1 MSAGSLVLKGVTAL
15 VGITAVL
22 FVAATPHH
30 GVHVEKESWSFQ
42 GFFGKFDKAQL
53 QRGFQVYNEV
63 CAACHSLDLV
73 HYRNL
78 TEIGL
83 TEAQVKEVAA
93 AVTVVDAMPD
103 ENGDPVERPGL
114 PSDPFKAPFANE
126 QAARAS
132 NNGALPPDL
141 SLIARSRA
149 GAGFGAHEGAD
160 YLHGLLT
167 GYQEPPAG
175 FELADGMQYNEGFLG
190 FQIAMPNPLSDG
202 GVTYADGT
210 EATVD
215 QQARDV
221 SAFLTWAGEPN
232 YENRI
237 YTGMKAM
244 LFLIVFTL
252 IAYAVKRRVWAKIH

>member
-1 MSAGSLVLKGVTAL
+1 MSAGSLILKGVTAL

-30 GVHVEKESWSFQ
+30 GVHVEKENWSFQ

-53 QRGFQVYNEV
+53 QRGFQVYSEV
-63 CAACHSLDLV
+63 CAACHAMDLM
-73 HYRNL
+73 HYRSL
-78 TEIGL
+78 TEIGM
-83 TEAQVKEVAA
+83 TEAQVKEIAA
-93 AVTVVDAMPD
+93 AVTITDGPD
-103 ENGDPVERPGL
+103 DTGEMFERPGR
-114 PSDPFKAPFANE
+114 PSDKFKAPFANAN
-126 QAARAS
+126 AARAS

-149 GAGFGAHEGAD
+149 GAGFGAYEGAD

-167 GYQEPPAG
+167 GYTDAPAG
-175 FELADGMQYNEGFLG
+175 FTLAEGMSYNEGFNG
-190 FQIAMPNPLSDG
+190 HQIAMPNPLSDDR
-202 GVTYADGT
+202 VTYADGT
-210 EATVD
+210 AATVE
-215 QQARDV
+215 QMSRDV